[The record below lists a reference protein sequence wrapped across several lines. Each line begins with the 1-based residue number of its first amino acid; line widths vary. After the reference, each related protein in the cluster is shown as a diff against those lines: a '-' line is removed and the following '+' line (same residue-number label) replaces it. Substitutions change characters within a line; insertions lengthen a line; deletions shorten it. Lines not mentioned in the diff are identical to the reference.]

1 MTHKRAGE
9 TEATYC
15 VEGMHCPNC
24 EIRIE
29 KRLRKLTGVRAA
41 SADTRTGRVLV
52 RCQGRPP
59 TAAVLNDLFCEDE
72 YKFSDSAAKSV
83 MGGADVGTTRSPR
96 RALTIVALSAGL
108 IGAFVLLGQSGLS
121 SAVRVDSRSSLPA
134 FFVFGLL
141 AGASS
146 CAALVG
152 GLVLS
157 MSRQWMADYAS
168 KPSWLGPSQPH
179 FLFNLGRLVSFGGL
193 GAALG
198 AIGGQLR
205 PSTTFSSV
213 LVALCSLL
221 MIALGL
227 QLIGVKGIAVQMPKA
242 LTRFASDESHFRGR
256 YMPFVMGALTFILP
270 CGFTITAQSVA
281 LLSGSPVQGGL
292 IMLFFAL
299 GTLPMLLG
307 IGLSSTGLLSNRRTS
322 AYFMPVAGVL
332 VLFFAVYNL
341 NSQMNVLGLMSLS
354 DLTLQPTQSVSAAGA
369 QKQGPVLATVA
380 NGKQV
385 LRMEASAY
393 GYSPRWF
400 RVRAGIPVRWEITD
414 TGTSGCTNAVVSPRL
429 FEDSISLETGTTS
442 VKEFTPQK
450 AGVYKFS
457 CWMGMV
463 WGVIEVVS

>member
-1 MTHKRAGE
+1 MANKHASE
-9 TEATYC
+9 TEVTYY
-15 VEGMHCPNC
+15 VHGMHCPNC
-24 EIRIE
+24 ELRIE
-29 KRLRKLTGVRAA
+29 KELRKLRGVSAVDANTRA
-41 SADTRTGRVLV
+41 GRVRV
-52 RCQGRPP
+52 RCRGQQPAM
-59 TAAVLNDLFCEDE
+59 AALNELFREDE
-72 YKFSDSAAKSV
+72 YVFSDLSAESATAAAEA
-83 MGGADVGTTRSPR
+83 GASRSTRR
-96 RALTIVALSAGL
+96 VLTVVVLSAGL

-157 MSRQWMADYAS
+157 MSRQWLADYADE
-168 KPSWLGPSQPH
+168 PSWLGRSQPH
-179 FLFNLGRLVSFGGL
+179 LLFNLGRLLSFGGL
-193 GAALG
+193 GVLLG
-198 AIGGQLR
+198 AVGGQLR
-205 PSTTFSSV
+205 PSTTLSSV

-227 QLIGVKGIAVQMPKA
+227 QMIGVKGVSVRMPKT
-242 LTRFASDESHFRGR
+242 LTRFASDESRFRGR

-270 CGFTITAQSVA
+270 CGFTLTAQSVA

-307 IGLSSTGLLSNRRTS
+307 IGLSSTGLLSSQRAS
-322 AYFMPVAGVL
+322 SYFMPVAGVL

-341 NSQMNVLGLMSLS
+341 NAQMNVLGLTSLS
-354 DLTLQPTQSVSAAGA
+354 DLTLRSTQSASAAG
-369 QKQGPVLATVA
+369 QKSGPVIGTVA
-380 NGKQV
+380 DGKQV
-385 LRMEASAY
+385 LQMEASAY

-400 RVRAGIPVRWEITD
+400 RVKAGVPVRWEITD
-414 TGTSGCTNAVVSPRL
+414 TGTSGCTNAVISPRL
-429 FEDSISLETGTTS
+429 FADAISLETGTTS
-442 VKEFTPQK
+442 VKEFTPRQP
-450 AGVYKFS
+450 GVYKFS

-463 WGVIEVVS
+463 WGVIEVTS